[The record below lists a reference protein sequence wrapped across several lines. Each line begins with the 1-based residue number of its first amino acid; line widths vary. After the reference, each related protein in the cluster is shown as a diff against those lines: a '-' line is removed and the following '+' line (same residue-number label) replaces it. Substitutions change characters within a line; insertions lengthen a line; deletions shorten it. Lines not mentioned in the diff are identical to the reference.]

1 MAKDKRMAQIN
12 VTVNGRDYTVACD
25 DGEEAHL
32 KDLARYLNNQVQKLA
47 DSVGQVGDTRLLLLA
62 GLVVADELSEML
74 AKIDELSSELERL
87 KTGRPPAVEKVQK
100 AEIVA
105 AEMLEKAARRIDDI
119 ARRISPP

>member
-1 MAKDKRMAQIN
+1 MAQIN

-32 KDLARYLNNQVQKLA
+32 EDLARYLDKHVQSLA
-47 DSVGQVGDTRLLLLA
+47 GSVGQVGDMRLLLLA
-62 GLVVADELSEML
+62 GLIVADELSEML
-74 AKIDELSSELERL
+74 AKCDELSSELERL
-87 KTGRPPAVEKVQK
+87 KQGRPPTVEKPQK

-119 ARRISPP
+119 ARRI

>member
-1 MAKDKRMAQIN
+1 MAQIN
-12 VTVNGRDYTVACD
+12 VTVNGREYTVACD

-32 KDLARYLNNQVQKLA
+32 EDLARYLDKHVQSLGA
-47 DSVGQVGDTRLLLLA
+47 SVGQVGDTRLLLLA
-62 GLVVADELSEML
+62 GLTVADELSEML

-87 KTGRPPAVEKVQK
+87 TGGRPPTVDKPQK

-105 AEMLEKAARRIDDI
+105 AEMLESAARRIDDI